1 MRLLSFRR
9 ATAFS
14 FFLHVAFVLFAAAFA
29 IRGPVQSPVSYTVRL
44 VSAEAPEPSPKSV
57 RPAEKAP
64 QKKPAAEA
72 VAPKEK
78 TAPQKEAPPRDDS
91 AELMKHKAETLQA
104 LREKQAALY
113 KKERIGELRS
123 RVESEQ
129 AAEPQGPSSPSAPAT
144 EGERLK
150 ILDDY
155 IFEIERN
162 IREHWVFPDI
172 DITGLEAV
180 ISITVL
186 KNGFIRINRFERPSG
201 NQLYDRSAL
210 KAITRAGRVEPP
222 PFGEDL
228 DIGIRF
234 RPDEP

>member
-9 ATAFS
+9 AAAFS
-14 FFLHVAFVLFAAAFA
+14 LLLHAALLLFAAAA
-29 IRGPVQSPVSYTVRL
+29 ALRSPVISPVVYTVRL
-44 VSAEAPEPSPKSV
+44 VSAETPEPSL
-57 RPAEKAP
+57 
-64 QKKPAAEA
+64 KPASRRQRVPPKKRSAKA
-72 VAPKEK
+72 AAPEEK
-78 TAPQKEAPPRDDS
+78 TAPKKEVPPRDDTE
-91 AELMKHKAETLQA
+91 ELLKHKAETLQA

-123 RVESEQ
+123 RVASEQ
-129 AAEPQGPSSPSAPAT
+129 SEEPPGPSSPQGPTS

-155 IFEIERN
+155 VFEIERK

-186 KNGFIRINRFERPSG
+186 KNGIIRINRFERPSG
-201 NQLYDRSAL
+201 NRLFDRSAL
-210 KAITRAGRVEPP
+210 KAVSRAGRVEPP

-228 DIGIRF
+228 DVGIRF